1 MSTQRVPDQ
10 VIDQLRGN
18 LRAAEI
24 QAAES
29 DIQGIVEKG
38 FLSRVADIERVIAQG
53 PIVVV
58 PDYLADWSTG
68 AGEPLRPSPMD
79 AAIQRHASPI
89 ATIASQLRAR
99 QISPAE
105 LTEQALTRIAE
116 RDPDLNAFQLV
127 MADSARAAA
136 RRAEQE
142 IADGHYRGPLHG
154 VPVAVK
160 DLLAIRGTRTTAGSK
175 ILADNVTDFDAA
187 AVERLEVAGAVI

>member
-1 MSTQRVPDQ
+1 MSTNRVPDH

-18 LRAAEI
+18 LRAAGI
-24 QAAES
+24 QAAEA

-38 FLSRVADIERVIAQG
+38 FLSRLADIERAIAQA
-53 PIVVV
+53 PIDIV
-58 PDYLADWSTG
+58 PDYLADWSFD
-68 AGEPLRPSPMD
+68 ADEQHQPNPMD

-99 QISPAE
+99 QISPVE

-116 RDPDLNAFQLV
+116 RDPELNAFQFIL
-127 MADSARAAA
+127 DQQARAAA

-142 IADGHYRGPLHG
+142 LAAGAYRGPLHG

-160 DLLAIRGTRTTAGSK
+160 DLLAIAGTPNR
-175 ILADNVTDFDAA
+175 
-187 AVERLEVAGAVI
+187 RLENPGR